1 MPAGKGEGPSARRTA
16 LDLLSRREHSLAELR
31 EKLAARE
38 FPAEEIDATLER
50 LAREGLASDTR
61 FAEAFI
67 AAHARKGQGPVRI
80 RAELQRRGV
89 AADIIAG
96 HLEAAGHDWA
106 EMARDVRRRRFGATP
121 PADFRERA
129 RQARFLEY
137 RGFTTEQI
145 RAALG
150 AGE

>member
-1 MPAGKGEGPSARRTA
+1 MGQRPSARRTA

-38 FPAEEIDATLER
+38 FSAEEITSTLER
-50 LAREGLASDTR
+50 LAREGLASEAR
-61 FAEAFI
+61 FVEAFI
-67 AAHARKGQGPVRI
+67 AARARRGQGPVRI
-80 RAELQRRGV
+80 RAELQRCGV
-89 AADIIAG
+89 AADIIAA
-96 HLEAAGHDWA
+96 HLEAANHDWA
-106 EMARDVRRRRFGATP
+106 EMARELRRRRFGAAP
-121 PADFRERA
+121 PAEFRERA